1 MTNELKKITADIGLY
16 EQYAEKYAEHIEE
29 LFAVVRGELIG
40 EEYSAAIASSN
51 PSAAISALADYY
63 RKKPKYVAKKRA
75 NSGKFDRDKAD
86 RTAAG
91 YAREVNIDWH
101 FEGNEIDF
109 LFNPT
114 IKNPPVN
121 HEWLW
126 QFNRQSYWFNLADTY
141 DATADERY
149 AEAFKKQLL
158 KWIGQTFAPEKHN
171 NPGSAWRTIECGL
184 RLLGSWPAAYESF
197 KNSPCIDDVTLV
209 LMIAS
214 MHRQS
219 VHLVKNATKANW
231 LLMEMNGVYT
241 FTSLFPELSDSD
253 EARAFAQER
262 MLREIVEQILPD
274 GMHYELSPDYHSV
287 ATSTAQNFILL
298 AKAFGRDSEIPESF
312 MKTWER
318 AIENPIAMSTP
329 SFTQPRTN
337 DCFTMQTARFAGY
350 GKAVFGERPEYEFV
364 LSERER
370 GYIPWEFTSKE
381 FPYAGFVVM
390 RSDWSADATYLCFD
404 VGPLGKGHMHQDKLN
419 INIYKGDE
427 ELLFDDGGGQYEES
441 EARWYALSG
450 YDHNTVLVDG
460 LPEKRKMPEK
470 LDEPNDAH
478 FITRSDF
485 DYAMG
490 EYTDTF
496 GKSFDSLSS
505 PASWRREV
513 AFFKPDFFLVVDT
526 LSSADTAPHD
536 YELLFQLDTTNYE
549 LPSEY
554 KNALIGKFG
563 RKYDLLLLPL
573 DGEGEV
579 SLTAISGQTEPC
591 LRGWYNGR
599 NDKELHAALTVGREV
614 KGKKNFKFATL
625 IFPLAEGDEMP
636 SVSRQGSLVTVN
648 FKGAEKKFDID
659 ALDTYK

>member
-1 MTNELKKITADIGLY
+1 MIKEIKKITDKIAASDDY
-16 EQYAEKYAEHIEE
+16 SYKYAEHIAE
-29 LFAVVRGELIG
+29 LLAVVDEELIG
-40 EEYSAAIASSN
+40 EEYSRAIKGGEYGAAVA
-51 PSAAISALADYY
+51 ALAKFY
-63 RKKPKYVAKKRA
+63 RSKPKYVAKRRSNA
-75 NSGKFDRDKAD
+75 GHFDKEKAD
-86 RTAAG
+86 KTVAG
-91 YAREVNIDWH
+91 YAREVNVDWH
-101 FEGNEIDF
+101 FEDGELDF

-114 IKNPPVN
+114 VNNPPVN

-141 DATADERY
+141 DATADEVY
-149 AEAFKKQLL
+149 ALGFKRQLL

-197 KNSPCIDDVTLV
+197 KNSPSIDDVTLV
-209 LMIAS
+209 IMIAS

-253 EARAFAQER
+253 SARAFAQEK
-262 MLREIVEQILPD
+262 MLREIEDQILPD

-298 AKAFGRDSEIPESF
+298 AKAFGRESEIPESF

-337 DCFTMQTARFAGY
+337 DCFTMHTASFARY
-350 GKAVFGERPEYEFV
+350 GRSVLGDKPEYEFV

-370 GYIPWEFTSKE
+370 GYIPWDFTSKE

-419 INIYKGDE
+419 INLYKGDE

-460 LPEKRKMPEK
+460 LAQKRKMPEK

-478 FITRSDF
+478 FITRDDF

-496 GKSFDSLSS
+496 GRKFDDLSR
-505 PASWRREV
+505 PAVWRREV
-513 AFFKPDFFLVVDT
+513 AFFKPDFFAVVDT
-526 LSSADTAPHD
+526 LTTADGEPHS
-536 YELLFQLDTTNYE
+536 YELLFQLDTTKYS
-549 LPSEY
+549 LPCEY
-554 KNALIGKFG
+554 KNALIGRFG
-563 RKYDLLLLPL
+563 KKYDLLLLPL

-599 NDKELHAALTVGREV
+599 NDKYLHEALTVGRKVE
-614 KGKKNFKFATL
+614 GKKDFKFATL

-636 SVSRQGSLVTVN
+636 RVEKDASTVKVY
-648 FKGAEKKFDID
+648 FKNSYRVFDLSDIS
-659 ALDTYK
+659 K